1 MFVSTG
7 DPFRFLAPVQ
17 STPFFIGILGAPDG
31 VDANG
36 RSPGGGGVTSF
47 AFNSQPVPPEGDRLR
62 VEQQRRWSLTDRIG
76 TSGAFFAEMLQNL
89 MADFAQDIGDFFQRI
104 EAFAEELEP
113 WLRDLIAEVPLIG
126 GALDKLL
133 GGIGEL
139 KGRSKAERAR
149 RLERILDLM
158 GMGRKRLQEDFRKLA
173 VTGIIPQYDYWPA
186 KDPSPVDRFR
196 ASKFADGGNLENTG
210 IAGLLAYSDIG
221 RLIAFVNSA
230 TPLAG
235 GEAESGRDRSR
246 LARTEFCQISALRR
260 R

>member
-1 MFVSTG
+1 
-7 DPFRFLAPVQ
+7 
-17 STPFFIGILGAPDG
+17 
-31 VDANG
+31 
-36 RSPGGGGVTSF
+36 
-47 AFNSQPVPPEGDRLR
+47 
-62 VEQQRRWSLTDRIG
+62 
-76 TSGAFFAEMLQNL
+76 
-89 MADFAQDIGDFFQRI
+89 
-104 EAFAEELEP
+104 
-113 WLRDLIAEVPLIG
+113 
-126 GALDKLL
+126 
-133 GGIGEL
+133 
-139 KGRSKAERAR
+139 
-149 RLERILDLM
+149 
-158 GMGRKRLQEDFRKLA
+158 MGRKRLQEDFRKLA

-186 KDPSPVDRFR
+186 KDPVDRFR